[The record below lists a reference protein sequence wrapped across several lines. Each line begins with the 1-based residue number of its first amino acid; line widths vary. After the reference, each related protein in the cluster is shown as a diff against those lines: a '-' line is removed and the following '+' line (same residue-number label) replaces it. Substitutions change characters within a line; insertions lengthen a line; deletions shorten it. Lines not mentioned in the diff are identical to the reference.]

1 METERT
7 PQDKYSKPEEKLP
20 ASQPQGRA
28 QARPEAI
35 LWNTPQL
42 AAYLGVKESTI
53 RYWVYVKYIP
63 HIKFQSLVR
72 FRKTEI
78 DAWLVQL
85 SSAGSIKSTRKYTE
99 EMVGDIVQSIERPP
113 RRGRQPR
120 ALHDAT

>member
-1 METERT
+1 METIKY
-7 PQDKYSKPEEKLP
+7 PQDEYSKPEAKPKACGTEGKT
-20 ASQPQGRA
+20 

-35 LWNTPQL
+35 LWNTPEL

-78 DAWLVQL
+78 DAWLVEL
-85 SSAGSIKSTRKYTE
+85 SSTGSNKSMRKYTE

-120 ALHDAT
+120 ARRDAT